1 MLCWFLLHNS
11 VSQLCLHV
19 CSVAQSCPTFLDP
32 MDCSHQAPLSMGFP
46 GQEYWRGFPF
56 PSPEDLPNPGIEPV
70 SLVSPALAG
79 GCFPL
84 SHLGSLR
91 TYCFKLLLLLCHGLP
106 RWLSGKESTA
116 SVEDAWDMGLIPG
129 LGRSPGVGNGNL
141 LQCSCLENPHG
152 QRSLV
157 GYSPWGHKESDRTER
172 LHFHFDFIS
181 EYSSY
186 LPIAILRLSKTF
198 RRNLIF

>member
-1 MLCWFLLHNS
+1 MEDNCFTMLCWFLLHNS

-84 SHLGSLR
+84 SHPGSPKSAINIHLS
-91 TYCFKLLLLLCHGLP
+91 TPPHLCVCPNHP
-106 RWLSGKESTA
+106 PSQPCK
-116 SVEDAWDMGLIPG
+116 
-129 LGRSPGVGNGNL
+129 
-141 LQCSCLENPHG
+141 
-152 QRSLV
+152 
-157 GYSPWGHKESDRTER
+157 
-172 LHFHFDFIS
+172 
-181 EYSSY
+181 SSQSN
-186 LPIAILRLSKTF
+186 R
-198 RRNLIF
+198 